1 MNVKW
6 DKLSPRERDALVA
19 EHVMGWHKG
28 ESWGGT
34 DWFTKDN
41 EYAES
46 VFKWNP
52 SENLADAWQVVEKL
66 RSEFNYISLEIFP
79 SIYYC
84 TIDELEI
91 RAETAPEAISLAALK
106 SCGVDID

>member
-1 MNVKW
+1 MKAG
-6 DKLSPRERDALVA
+6 REMDELVA
-19 EHVMGWHKG
+19 TKVMGWHKG

-52 SENLADAWQVVEKL
+52 SEIIADAWQVVEKL
-66 RSEFNYISLEIFP
+66 RSEFDYISLEIFP
-79 SIYYC
+79 SVHYC
-84 TIDELEI
+84 IIDELEV
-91 RAETAPEAISLAALK
+91 RAETAPEAICKAALLVM
-106 SCGVDID
+106 GVEIDG